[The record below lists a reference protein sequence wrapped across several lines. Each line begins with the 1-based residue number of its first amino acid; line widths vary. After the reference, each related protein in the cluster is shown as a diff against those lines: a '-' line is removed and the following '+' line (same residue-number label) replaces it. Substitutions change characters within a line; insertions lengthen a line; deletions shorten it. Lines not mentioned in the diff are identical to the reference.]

1 MILSYSYLNLWDKVM
16 LYRKIPQGGAKYRSI
31 LKFSTWLLTTV
42 LLSII
47 TAAFKPSVKQVS
59 GEQRTHRGRRL

>member
-1 MILSYSYLNLWDKVM
+1 M

-31 LKFSTWLLTTV
+31 LKFSSWLLTTV